1 MSPASGHLV
10 IVSGLSG
17 SGKTVALRTLED
29 LGFYCIDN
37 LPAMLLPSL
46 VSDMDSGDT
55 RRQRIAVSID
65 VRNLTSDLGLIGTL
79 LSDVHGAGFE
89 TTLIYFDTE
98 DAVLIKRYS
107 ETRRRHPLSMD
118 GLPLPDAIAAERKL
132 LRPLAALAD
141 NVIDT
146 SQKNVH

>member
-65 VRNLTSDLGLIGTL
+65 VRNLTSDLGLIGTP
-79 LSDVHGAGFE
+79 LSDAGTRCRWTGCPCPTPSPLNANCCGLWRLWP
-89 TTLIYFDTE
+89 TTSSTP
-98 DAVLIKRYS
+98 AR
-107 ETRRRHPLSMD
+107 
-118 GLPLPDAIAAERKL
+118 
-132 LRPLAALAD
+132 
-141 NVIDT
+141 
-146 SQKNVH
+146 